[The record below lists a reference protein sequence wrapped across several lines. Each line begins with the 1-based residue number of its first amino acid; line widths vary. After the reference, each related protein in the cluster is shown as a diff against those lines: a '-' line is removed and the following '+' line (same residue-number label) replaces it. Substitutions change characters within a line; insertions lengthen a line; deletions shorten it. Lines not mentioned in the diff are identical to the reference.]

1 MGITLNQNTD
11 CCETTCTST
20 TVNTPGPQGPIGP
33 AGANGT
39 NGADGANG
47 YSVTTDSFT
56 IPAPSDAVN
65 IPLDHTGWIA
75 ATESADSQVVFIADA
90 GHFLVS
96 GKGSSHITVTPL
108 NYDGDP
114 GTAGDVIA
122 SGAVV
127 APAGLRGP
135 AGADGEITGLTAKG
149 QLATYNGLSA
159 SADKLSPGAD
169 GTALFADS
177 TLNLGIKWKQ
187 PAFSDLS
194 GTVDLGGSQVSGQ
207 IDISGSSVT
216 GSLPLTDLANSG
228 GAAGDLAYWNGSS
241 WVRLAI
247 GSAGQVLTLS
257 GSTPQW
263 GAASTGATVL
273 AQGKFSLT
281 GTYSSP
287 TIATAA
293 GVNVGTP
300 TYTGGAVHQLTIPFS
315 SPLASTDVIVQM
327 TAGND
332 DAALGSHTFYLASFT
347 TSQIVIQFPT
357 PSSISVD
364 DPILYLL
371 ITE

>member
-20 TVNTPGPQGPIGP
+20 TVNTPGPQGPTGP

-241 WVRLAI
+241 WVRLGI
-247 GSAGQVLTLS
+247 GSAGQVLSLS

-263 GAASTGATVL
+263 VDTTGPSYAVRTHVTRDYSAATTTSDSSSVNVASVSSTWSVSNPITFTITFTDPIDTTLPLLFSSSDDTAYEITTRSTTSVTFTSTSAATGAD
-273 AQGKFSLT
+273 
-281 GTYSSP
+281 
-287 TIATAA
+287 
-293 GVNVGTP
+293 
-300 TYTGGAVHQLTIPFS
+300 H
-315 SPLASTDVIVQM
+315 
-327 TAGND
+327 
-332 DAALGSHTFYLASFT
+332 
-347 TSQIVIQFPT
+347 
-357 PSSISVD
+357 SISVVAFN
-364 DPILYLL
+364 
-371 ITE
+371 

>member
-20 TVNTPGPQGPIGP
+20 TVNTPGPQGPTGP

-149 QLATYNGLSA
+149 QLATFGTSA
-159 SADKLSPGAD
+159 SPLNVGAN

-247 GSAGQVLTLS
+247 GSAGQVLSLS

-263 GAASTGATVL
+263 TDSGTDIYAAKVKAVSTNTGASNTTTSWGVN
-273 AQGKFSLT
+273 
-281 GTYSSP
+281 
-287 TIATAA
+287 IATAA
-293 GVNVGTP
+293 LNGTGP
-300 TYTGGAVHQLTIPFS
+300 KMDITF
-315 SPLASTDVIVQM
+315 TDPVSVDLPVFAFEEVSGSLQVTTVSGRT
-327 TAGND
+327 TAGLSLEVISGTSLSRTFVFYILND
-332 DAALGSHTFYLASFT
+332 
-347 TSQIVIQFPT
+347 
-357 PSSISVD
+357 
-364 DPILYLL
+364 
-371 ITE
+371 